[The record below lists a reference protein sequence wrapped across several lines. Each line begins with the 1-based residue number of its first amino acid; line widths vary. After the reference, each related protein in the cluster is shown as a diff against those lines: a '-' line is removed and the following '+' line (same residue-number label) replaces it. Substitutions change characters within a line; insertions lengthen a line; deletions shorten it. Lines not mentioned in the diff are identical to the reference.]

1 MNISSNPIHTTEN
14 LIAKN
19 TTKSI
24 SIYVLVVLV
33 LIGFIISLPIIKIDI
48 SSQSRGI
55 VRGLQE
61 NIQLNTVVS
70 GKIIRSNLKNNQIV
84 TIGDTLLIINK
95 ENLYSQQKLN
105 DTLYTTNTL
114 YLEDITKLLK
124 GKQTNFKTTL
134 GQETHN
140 TFVVQLQELQQR
152 ITQTET
158 NYNRYKKLYNKAV
171 IAKTEM
177 ETHTNELTSAQQAKR
192 SFIKQQYSKWETEKR
207 ELKERIKNIESTLN
221 NLDNEAE
228 KYVLIAP
235 ITGTLEN
242 VLGLQTGSFVNATQT
257 LATISPNANLIVE
270 NTVSPNDI
278 GLLKIG
284 QKVQFQLDA
293 FNYNQWGMVSGK
305 VLDIDKNITV
315 QNNMSFFK
323 VRCSLDTK
331 QIGLKNGYTTNIS
344 KGMTLTTRYFITQR
358 SLFDLLFDKVDDW
371 FNPKIIAPN

>member
-1 MNISSNPIHTTEN
+1 MSFSCNPIHTTEN

-33 LIGFIISLPIIKIDI
+33 LIGLIISLPIIKIDI

-61 NIQLNTVVS
+61 NIQLNTIVS
-70 GKIIRSNLKNNQIV
+70 GKIMLCNLKNNQVV
-84 TIGDTLLIINK
+84 TVGDTLLVINR
-95 ENLYSQQKLN
+95 ENLHSQQKLN
-105 DTLYTTNTL
+105 DTLYSSNRL
-114 YLEDITKLLK
+114 YLKDITNLTK
-124 GKQTNFKTTL
+124 GNHNTFKTTL
-134 GQETHN
+134 GLETYN
-140 TFVVQLQELQQR
+140 AFAVQLQELQQR
-152 ITQTET
+152 INQAET

-177 ETHTNELTSAQQAKR
+177 ETHTNKLVIARQAKS
-192 SFIKQQYSKWETEKR
+192 SFIKQQYSKWEVLKR
-207 ELKERIKNIESTLN
+207 ELNERIKSIESTLD
-221 NLDNEAE
+221 NLENEAE
-228 KYVLIAP
+228 KYVLTAP
-235 ITGTLEN
+235 VSGTIEN

-257 LATISPNANLIVE
+257 IATISPNANLIVE

-315 QNNMSFFK
+315 QKNISFFK

-331 QIGLKNGYTTNIS
+331 QIGLKNGYTTTIS
-344 KGMTLTTRYFITQR
+344 KGMTLTTRYFITRR

-371 FNPKIIAPN
+371 INPKIIDTN